1 MPAGCR
7 TAPGGFDAVKWRA
20 KMFARENCSKVGC
33 FLEAA
38 LPLAAPSVALVWM
51 LSIAAFLFWAM

>member
-1 MPAGCR
+1 MATKVAGGIVLLMR
-7 TAPGGFDAVKWRA
+7 V

-38 LPLAAPSVALVWM
+38 LPVIAPSVALVWM
-51 LSIAAFLFWAM
+51 LSIAAFSFWAM

>member
-1 MPAGCR
+1 M
-7 TAPGGFDAVKWRA
+7 

-38 LPLAAPSVALVWM
+38 LPVIAPSVALVWM
-51 LSIAAFLFWAM
+51 LSIAAFSFWAM